1 MELLAQGG
9 LQGVSIRSVAG
20 EVGLA
25 PNAMYH
31 YFTNR
36 EHLHTAVAS
45 EVAAMLHGA
54 LAKACHGKGPEA
66 SIRSLAE
73 AYLAFAR
80 DHRLLYEAL
89 VVPRPASGDDAVAP
103 ELLWRFVV
111 AQVSTVSGEAMSHRA
126 AVSIWALLHGM
137 AALQSAGAFN
147 EEIPFS
153 SLEFGLDAWLTA
165 AHAAKAKEA
174 ETRKGMMRSSRQ
186 ASRQESKT
194 QETKTTEDIR

>member
-9 LQGVSIRSVAG
+9 LQSVSIRSVAG

-54 LAKACHGKGPEA
+54 LVKACHRKGPEA
-66 SIRSLAE
+66 SIRSLVE

-103 ELLWRFVV
+103 ELLWRFVI
-111 AQVSTVSGEAMSHRA
+111 AQVSRVSGEAMSHQA

-147 EEIPFS
+147 EEMPFS
-153 SLEFGLDAWLTA
+153 SLEFALDAWLTA
-165 AHAAKAKEA
+165 AHEAAAKEA
-174 ETRKGMMRSSRQ
+174 EARNKSISISRQ
-186 ASRQESKT
+186 ASIQESKA
-194 QETKTTEDIR
+194 KEDLR